1 MSMNY
6 ASIYA
11 QSARSGLVRL
21 RTLIILRWLAV
32 IGQVTAIL
40 ISKFIIG
47 LQIDLKL
54 CILAIV
60 ASVFINL
67 LATFIFPKNLILLDH
82 LMW

>member
-1 MSMNY
+1 MNY

-67 LATFIFPKNLILLDH
+67 FPRSNPENIISPSGSATMI
-82 LMW
+82 